1 MTMLLMT
8 TLMTKL
14 ALLLLGH
21 VRVDEMSVTAAGNV
35 KVVEMS
41 VTVAGNVR
49 VVEMSVTAAG
59 NVRVVEMSV
68 TAPTS
73 RTKAAVGTAAS
84 ELLLTGN
91 NNVDGSTRFLYS

>member
-8 TLMTKL
+8 TLMKRL
-14 ALLLLGH
+14 ALLVLGH
-21 VRVDEMSVTAAGNV
+21 
-35 KVVEMS
+35 
-41 VTVAGNVR
+41 VR

-59 NVRVVEMSV
+59 HVRVVEMSV
-68 TAPTS
+68 SAATS
-73 RTKAAVGTAAS
+73 RTQAAVGTAAS

>member
-1 MTMLLMT
+1 MT

-21 VRVDEMSVTAAGNV
+21 VRVIEMSVTAAGNV
-35 KVVEMS
+35 
-41 VTVAGNVR
+41 R
-49 VVEMSVTAAG
+49 VIEMSVTAAG

-68 TAPTS
+68 TAATS
-73 RTKAAVGTAAS
+73 RTQAAVGTAAS

>member
-8 TLMTKL
+8 TLMTRL
-14 ALLLLGH
+14 ALLVLGH
-21 VRVDEMSVTAAGNV
+21 
-35 KVVEMS
+35 
-41 VTVAGNVR
+41 VR

-59 NVRVVEMSV
+59 PVRVVEMSV
-68 TAPTS
+68 TAATS
-73 RTKAAVGTAAS
+73 RTQAAVGTAAS

>member
-8 TLMTKL
+8 TVMTRL
-14 ALLLLGH
+14 ALLVLGH
-21 VRVDEMSVTAAGNV
+21 
-35 KVVEMS
+35 
-41 VTVAGNVR
+41 VR

-59 NVRVVEMSV
+59 HVRVVEMSV
-68 TAPTS
+68 SAATS
-73 RTKAAVGTAAS
+73 RTRAAVGTAAS